1 MVVSFA
7 CFGLHLSWRF
17 IHEPLARV
25 FTDYEPGIH
34 LSQLQMQAGVTGFN
48 SIRVYSPMK
57 QFLDHDPEAKFVK
70 KWVPELSNR
79 TSVEIARADEMK
91 FPEYSSAVVN
101 LVDRSKQMKARV
113 FEIRKSQS
121 AWTDTQKTLR
131 KHGSRKSNRIEKK
144 QKKSEQLEFSI

>member
-1 MVVSFA
+1 
-7 CFGLHLSWRF
+7 
-17 IHEPLARV
+17 
-25 FTDYEPGIH
+25 
-34 LSQLQMQAGVTGFN
+34 
-48 SIRVYSPMK
+48 
-57 QFLDHDPEAKFVK
+57 
-70 KWVPELSNR
+70 
-79 TSVEIARADEMK
+79 MK

>member
-1 MVVSFA
+1 
-7 CFGLHLSWRF
+7 
-17 IHEPLARV
+17 
-25 FTDYEPGIH
+25 
-34 LSQLQMQAGVTGFN
+34 
-48 SIRVYSPMK
+48 
-57 QFLDHDPEAKFVK
+57 
-70 KWVPELSNR
+70 
-79 TSVEIARADEMK
+79 
-91 FPEYSSAVVN
+91 VVN